1 MQLRVHAH
9 GFYFK
14 VMGSHGWSL
23 NNKRVCNN
31 FECVCVCVCVC
42 VWRGGG
48 YGEIRSF
55 ESSQEATQVKKEASL
70 TKVPEVDKEW
80 KNQIKEM
87 RRQNQQSWA
96 TDST

>member
-42 VWRGGG
+42 V
-48 YGEIRSF
+48 YGEVAGRGRS
-55 ESSQEATQVKKEASL
+55 EALKAAKKL
-70 TKVPEVDKEW
+70 H
-80 KNQIKEM
+80 
-87 RRQNQQSWA
+87 R
-96 TDST
+96 

>member
-42 VWRGGG
+42 VCMERWRVGGD
-48 YGEIRSF
+48 
-55 ESSQEATQVKKEASL
+55 QKL
-70 TKVPEVDKEW
+70 
-80 KNQIKEM
+80 
-87 RRQNQQSWA
+87 
-96 TDST
+96 